1 MLVALEAGKYLSK
14 NNLFILFYVVMLP
27 KDI

>member
-1 MLVALEAGKYLSK
+1 MLVALEAEKYLSK

-27 KDI
+27 EDI